1 MSNKHIYYIYKDSEK
16 INSLHSVYI
25 LNNPPKSG
33 VENSIADHVHSHT
46 HIHIYKNPMGKHIC
60 TEIHIDLNRWA
71 FFVVVLC

>member
-1 MSNKHIYYIYKDSEK
+1 M
-16 INSLHSVYI
+16 YI